1 MEKKEQ
7 RAVLPPYAPKVVD
20 GIYSIRH
27 KVHGTSVSGDICYWD
42 KDLSRNTAEFIIK
55 ACNMYQSL
63 LLKAEAERWH
73 FVLDEDQIAV
83 LTQFQEHLARQRIV
97 KTERETFD
105 LIFREFASVFFSD
118 EDQLGG
124 RTAEDLVERLRRTSF
139 QHYAATR
146 RGDVTLHA

>member
-1 MEKKEQ
+1 M
-7 RAVLPPYAPKVVD
+7 RYTVAPHA
-20 GIYSIRH
+20 GAWIE
-27 KVHGTSVSGDICYWD
+27 TTDIIG
-42 KDLSRNTAEFIIK
+42 N
-55 ACNMYQSL
+55 
-63 LLKAEAERWH
+63 
-73 FVLDEDQIAV
+73 
-83 LTQFQEHLARQRIV
+83 IV